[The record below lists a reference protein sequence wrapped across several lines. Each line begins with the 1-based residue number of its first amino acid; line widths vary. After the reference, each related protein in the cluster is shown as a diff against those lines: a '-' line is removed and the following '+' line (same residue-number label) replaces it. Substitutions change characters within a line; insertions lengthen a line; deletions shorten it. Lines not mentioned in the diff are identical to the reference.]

1 MSKKTAKEDLFL
13 KMTTLQYKVKALE
26 KELDEF
32 RSGERYLKLQGDY
45 RRVIAGYIRE
55 IEQLRKELA
64 DARAQTISTRDRWFE
79 VCCDDW
85 DKFQDALNK
94 LEKDFRKK
102 EERLY
107 AMLKKADERNAEM
120 KREYEEKL
128 AEKDAV
134 IKALTEKLAHSEA
147 LLGRDSTNTGLSTGQ
162 TPPGKTKHIPNS
174 RRGSGK
180 KKGGQEGHERHVMER
195 PSGAMLAASA
205 DHPVSEGEA
214 CPTCGSKDLVY
225 TGEWGEKNEVD
236 VEIKVKHVRHKYF
249 FYKCNGCGEIVRT
262 GIAPGHRAE
271 WQYGPS
277 VQALALSLM
286 TTANTAINKIPMILS
301 GITRGTVHP
310 SEGYIAKLPKRA
322 ANGLL
327 QFMSDVKAHIKELPL
342 VYWDD
347 TVVMADKSRICLRF
361 YGDEKIAYYTAHQ
374 KKDLAGVL
382 EDGILQAL
390 PKTARVMHDHNS
402 INYNK
407 AFIFINLECDAHL
420 LRDLQKSADETG
432 HSILKKIKEL
442 VSKTIKDRNDLVKK
456 GRSGFDADYIEKFNS
471 KLTGYLA
478 VAQKEAEG
486 NKSSYS
492 GPFER
497 ALISRIQKYR
507 ENYFAWIE
515 DFSLPVTNNLSER
528 ALRGVKTKM
537 RVSGQFASVT
547 TAGYYA
553 AIRSYTETCRRNGI
567 NEMEA
572 LTRLCDGNPYTLQ
585 EILAR

>member
-225 TGEWGEKNEVD
+225 TGEWEEKNEVD

-249 FYKCNGCGEIVRT
+249 FTNAMAAGRLSVPGLPPGIVPNGSMG
-262 GIAPGHRAE
+262 RAFRR
-271 WQYGPS
+271 W
-277 VQALALSLM
+277 
-286 TTANTAINKIPMILS
+286 
-301 GITRGTVHP
+301 
-310 SEGYIAKLPKRA
+310 
-322 ANGLL
+322 
-327 QFMSDVKAHIKELPL
+327 
-342 VYWDD
+342 
-347 TVVMADKSRICLRF
+347 
-361 YGDEKIAYYTAHQ
+361 
-374 KKDLAGVL
+374 
-382 EDGILQAL
+382 
-390 PKTARVMHDHNS
+390 
-402 INYNK
+402 
-407 AFIFINLECDAHL
+407 
-420 LRDLQKSADETG
+420 
-432 HSILKKIKEL
+432 
-442 VSKTIKDRNDLVKK
+442 
-456 GRSGFDADYIEKFNS
+456 RS
-471 KLTGYLA
+471 
-478 VAQKEAEG
+478 
-486 NKSSYS
+486 
-492 GPFER
+492 P
-497 ALISRIQKYR
+497 
-507 ENYFAWIE
+507 
-515 DFSLPVTNNLSER
+515 
-528 ALRGVKTKM
+528 
-537 RVSGQFASVT
+537 
-547 TAGYYA
+547 
-553 AIRSYTETCRRNGI
+553 
-567 NEMEA
+567 
-572 LTRLCDGNPYTLQ
+572 
-585 EILAR
+585 